1 MNDDDRELSTDDA
14 TAALSAAFSR
24 KMREIDDRSR
34 RVNGKIKKILTDK
47 GFGFITDENGID
59 RFFHKDECLA
69 NFEGLAEGDPVTFI
83 AQENPKKG
91 PRAQAVDIAV
101 VATS

>member
-1 MNDDDRELSTDDA
+1 MSDDRELTTA
-14 TAALSAAFSR
+14 EANAALSAAFSQ

-34 RVNGKIKKILTDK
+34 RVEGKIKKILTDK
-47 GFGFITDENGID
+47 GFGFITDENGVD

-69 NFEGLAEGDPVTFI
+69 NFEGLAAGDSVTFV

-91 PRAQAVDIAV
+91 PRAAAVDITA
-101 VATS
+101 S